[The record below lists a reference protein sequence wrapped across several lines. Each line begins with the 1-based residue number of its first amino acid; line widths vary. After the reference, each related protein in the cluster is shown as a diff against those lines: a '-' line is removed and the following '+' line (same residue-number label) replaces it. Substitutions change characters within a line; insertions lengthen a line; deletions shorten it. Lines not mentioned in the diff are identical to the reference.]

1 MMKIAILGNSYQQA
15 ALAHINRLLQA
26 LASQGVELVIE
37 RHFGHYLKS
46 QLPGLPAMR
55 ECQRGG
61 ESMDAQVIVSIGG
74 DGTFLRAAQAVAG
87 FGTPIMGVNSGHLGY
102 LTTADVKDTLVIV
115 DALLHSNYRV
125 ERRSM
130 LELDYDGEVHVSNP
144 YALNEIAILRQETS
158 SMIDV
163 TVDIGDHLLTT
174 YKGDGLLVCTPTG
187 STAYNL
193 SVGGPILDPMS
204 QCLAL
209 SPISPHALTMRPI
222 VVRDDTQLTITTR
235 SRAPLYQVSIDGES
249 LILPSGTTVKIRRA
263 PFTTGV
269 IQLHGTNFAHTL
281 RSKLMWGKDNR

>member
-1 MMKIAILGNSYQQA
+1 M
-15 ALAHINRLLQA
+15 
-26 LASQGVELVIE
+26 
-37 RHFGHYLKS
+37 
-46 QLPGLPAMR
+46 
-55 ECQRGG
+55 
-61 ESMDAQVIVSIGG
+61 
-74 DGTFLRAAQAVAG
+74 
-87 FGTPIMGVNSGHLGY
+87 
-102 LTTADVKDTLVIV
+102 
-115 DALLHSNYRV
+115 
-125 ERRSM
+125 
-130 LELDYDGEVHVSNP
+130 
-144 YALNEIAILRQETS
+144 
-158 SMIDV
+158 
-163 TVDIGDHLLTT
+163 
-174 YKGDGLLVCTPTG
+174 CTPTG